1 VDYKLIYGN
10 FPLGSQSVD
19 VSHGPQ
25 VLGTVPSVNLL
36 RLHRGAT
43 VRFAGKRWRVCEAN
57 TEGIR
62 VEPAHGRGRAVDFI
76 YPGAGVGF
84 GAFLTNRM
92 WGLLHSASIPLDCLA
107 AGLRQTLQ
115 GVVTGFRTACRPDQ
129 IPFHRTATGIRYFTF
144 AGHLANKA
152 IALVTSQSEFTAE
165 DFYLDVITPIDW
177 AKLPTKPAEYE
188 DIFHSLVEATSAQS
202 IYQTFLPAEFQRQEY
217 LQEWLKSEEVEQVL
231 TRLKSST
238 PVRLDA
244 APTGF
249 LSTEPR
255 QIAQPTPH

>member
-1 VDYKLIYGN
+1 
-10 FPLGSQSVD
+10 VD